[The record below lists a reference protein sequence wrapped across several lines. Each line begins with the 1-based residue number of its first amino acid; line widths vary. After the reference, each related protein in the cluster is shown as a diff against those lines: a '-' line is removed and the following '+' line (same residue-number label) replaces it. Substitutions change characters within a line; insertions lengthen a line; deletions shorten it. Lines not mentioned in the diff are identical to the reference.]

1 MKRRIVKSFV
11 IQEDGT
17 IVHIRGDTALF
28 SLKADLDGMPITNYS
43 ATFSVKQYP
52 DDTVYL
58 YQKTF
63 NQDTPCTI
71 NHADTINLTYGTYW
85 WDIQVVFYDDDRQEY
100 KTIGAFPYI
109 LRPDVTT

>member
-1 MKRRIVKSFV
+1 MRQEKSTILSMGHKGGDSVKRKIVKSFV

-28 SLKADLDGMPITNYS
+28 SLNADLDGMPITQYE

-52 DDTVYL
+52 DDITYL

-63 NQDTPCTI
+63 NQDI
-71 NHADTINLTYGTYW
+71 IYYL
-85 WDIQVVFYDDDRQEY
+85 
-100 KTIGAFPYI
+100 
-109 LRPDVTT
+109 L